1 LLIFSFLLVE
11 AKEKSTKEMIYKW
24 RFAFSI
30 FGLNS
35 MYWRDFSLALCIG
48 IALNFKSDDDEGE
61 SFEIYDF
68 YHIDA
73 I

>member
-1 LLIFSFLLVE
+1 
-11 AKEKSTKEMIYKW
+11 MIYKW